1 MKKQNQKISNVIKTK
16 RIFDKKEYI
25 YQILENGFSNKDISI
40 GKKVLNS
47 KRITMASYTRNFE
60 AAFAKK
66 LGVKY
71 ALMVNSGSSANL
83 LATFAAGNPLKKNH
97 LKRGDEVLIPALC
110 WSTSI
115 WPLVQFGLKPIFV
128 DIDIKTLNIDI
139 NDLIKKITKKTKAIM
154 LINVLGISSDL
165 FKIRKIAN
173 KKKIIIIEDN
183 CESLGSR
190 LKGKYLGTF
199 GDYGSYSFYYSHQIT
214 SGEGGMVT
222 CNKKE
227 DYDILFALRSHGWL
241 GGTRF
246 YKRNL
251 RLYNTYAKNNPKL
264 DPRYI
269 FVNSGFNLRPT
280 DIQAAIAHN
289 QFKRLNTLKKQ
300 RNSNR
305 NLIIEKV
312 LKSKKWNNQF
322 EFIIPPKNI
331 EPSWMGLPIL
341 LSEKYKNKK
350 QKFINFLDDKGIET
364 RPIISGNFAN
374 QPAAKLYNL
383 FNKDEKFE
391 KSQKIQELGFLIG
404 LHTKKIT
411 KKNLDLIHDAFYMID
426 HL

>member
-1 MKKQNQKISNVIKTK
+1 MKKKNQKLQYLIK
-16 RIFDKKEYI
+16 KKYK
-25 YQILENGFSNKDISI
+25 YQLLENGFSDQDISI

-60 AAFAKK
+60 LAFAKK
-66 LGVKY
+66 LGAKY

-83 LATFAAGNPLKKNH
+83 LATFAAGNPLKKNC

-128 DIDIKTLNIDI
+128 DIDIETLNI
-139 NDLIKKITKKTKAIM
+139 NLEDLEKKITKKTRAIM

-165 FKIRKIAN
+165 FKIKKIAD

-183 CESLGSR
+183 CESLGST
-190 LKGKYLGTF
+190 LKKKYLGTF
-199 GDYGSYSFYYSHQIT
+199 GDYGSFSFYYSHQIT

-251 RLYNTYAKNNPKL
+251 KSYNTYASQNPKL

-269 FVNSGFNLRPT
+269 FINSGFNLRPT

-289 QFKRLNTLKKQ
+289 QFKRLDTLKKF
-300 RNSNR
+300 RNINK
-305 NLIIEKV
+305 NLIIEKI
-312 LKSKKWNNQF
+312 SNSQKWKRQF
-322 EFIIPPKNI
+322 KFIVTPKDI
-331 EPSWMGLPIL
+331 DPSWMGLPIL
-341 LSEKYKNKK
+341 LSEKYIKKK
-350 QKFINFLDDKGIET
+350 QKFVNFLDNQGIET

-374 QPAAKLYNL
+374 QPAAKLYKLCKKN
-383 FNKDEKFE
+383 EKFE
-391 KSQKIQELGFLIG
+391 NAQKVQELGFLIG
-404 LHTKKIT
+404 LHTKKLS
-411 KKNLDLIHDAFYMID
+411 KKNLDLIHDSFFMID
-426 HL
+426 NI

>member
-1 MKKQNQKISNVIKTK
+1 MKKKNQILNSLIGK
-16 RIFDKKEYI
+16 RYKYDL
-25 YQILENGFSNKDISI
+25 LENGFSNEDISI

-47 KRITMASYTRNFE
+47 KRITMASYTRKFE
-60 AAFAKK
+60 LVFARK

-97 LKRGDEVLIPALC
+97 LNRGDEVLIPALC

-115 WPLVQFGLKPIFV
+115 WPLVQFGLKPVLV
-128 DIDIKTLNIDI
+128 DIDIQTLNINI
-139 NDLIKKITKKTKAIM
+139 EDLIKKITKKTKAIM

-165 FKIRKIAN
+165 FKIKKIAN
-173 KKKIIIIEDN
+173 KYKLIIIEDN

-190 LKGKYLGTF
+190 LKNKYLGTF

-214 SGEGGMVT
+214 SGEGGMIT

-241 GGTRF
+241 GGTRH
-246 YKRNL
+246 YKRSL
-251 RLYNTYAKNNPKL
+251 KSYNQYAKQNPQL

-269 FVNSGFNLRPT
+269 FINSGFNLRPT

-289 QFKRLNTLKKQ
+289 QFNRLDKLKKF
-300 RNSNR
+300 RNINR
-305 NLIIEKV
+305 NLLINKIT
-312 LKSKKWNNQF
+312 KSKKWNNQF
-322 EFIIPPKNI
+322 QFISIPKDI
-331 EPSWMGLPIL
+331 DPSWMGLPIL
-341 LSEKYKNKK
+341 LSERFKNKK
-350 QKFINFLDDKGIET
+350 KKFMTILDKMGIET

-383 FNKDEKFE
+383 CKKNEKFE
-391 KSQKIQELGFLIG
+391 NSQKVQDLGFLIG
-404 LHTKKIT
+404 LHTRKIS
-411 KKNLDLIHDAFYMID
+411 KSNLKLIHDAFFMID
-426 HL
+426 QI

>member
-1 MKKQNQKISNVIKTK
+1 MKKKNQKLQYLIK
-16 RIFDKKEYI
+16 KKYK
-25 YQILENGFSNKDISI
+25 YQLLENGFSDQDISI

-60 AAFAKK
+60 LAFAKK
-66 LGVKY
+66 LGAKY

-83 LATFAAGNPLKKNH
+83 LATFAAGNPLKKNC

-128 DIDIKTLNIDI
+128 DIDIETLNI
-139 NDLIKKITKKTKAIM
+139 NLEDLEKKITKKTRAIM

-165 FKIRKIAN
+165 FKIRKIAD

-183 CESLGSR
+183 CESLGST
-190 LKGKYLGTF
+190 LKKKYLGTF
-199 GDYGSYSFYYSHQIT
+199 GDYGSFSFYYSHQIT

-251 RLYNTYAKNNPKL
+251 KSYNTYASQNPKL

-269 FVNSGFNLRPT
+269 FINSGFNLRPT

-289 QFKRLNTLKKQ
+289 QFKRLDTLKKF
-300 RNSNR
+300 RNINK
-305 NLIIEKV
+305 NLIIEKISNSQKW
-312 LKSKKWNNQF
+312 KSQF
-322 EFIIPPKNI
+322 KFIVTPKDI
-331 EPSWMGLPIL
+331 DPSWMGLPIL
-341 LSEKYKNKK
+341 LSEKYIKKK
-350 QKFINFLDDKGIET
+350 QKFVNFLDNQGIET

-374 QPAAKLYNL
+374 QPAAKLYKLCKKN
-383 FNKDEKFE
+383 EKFE
-391 KSQKIQELGFLIG
+391 NAQKVQELGFLIG
-404 LHTKKIT
+404 LHTKKIS
-411 KKNLDLIHDAFYMID
+411 KNNLKLIHDAFFMID
-426 HL
+426 HI

>member
-1 MKKQNQKISNVIKTK
+1 MKKKNQILNSLIGK
-16 RIFDKKEYI
+16 RYKYDL
-25 YQILENGFSNKDISI
+25 LENGFSNEDISI

-47 KRITMASYTRNFE
+47 KRITMASYTRKFE
-60 AAFAKK
+60 QVFARK

-97 LKRGDEVLIPALC
+97 LNRGDEVLIPALC

-115 WPLVQFGLKPIFV
+115 WPLVQFGLKPVLV
-128 DIDIKTLNIDI
+128 DIDIQTLNINI
-139 NDLIKKITKKTKAIM
+139 EDLIKKITKKTKAIM

-165 FKIRKIAN
+165 FKIKKIAN
-173 KKKIIIIEDN
+173 KYKLIIIEDN

-190 LKGKYLGTF
+190 LKNKYLGTF

-214 SGEGGMVT
+214 SGEGGMIT

-241 GGTRF
+241 GGTRH
-246 YKRNL
+246 YKRSL
-251 RLYNTYAKNNPKL
+251 KSYNQYAKQNPQL

-269 FVNSGFNLRPT
+269 FINSGFNLRPT

-289 QFKRLNTLKKQ
+289 QFNRLDKLKKF
-300 RNSNR
+300 RNINR
-305 NLIIEKV
+305 NLLLNKIT
-312 LKSKKWNNQF
+312 KSKKWNNQF
-322 EFIIPPKNI
+322 QFISIPKDI
-331 EPSWMGLPIL
+331 DPSWMGLPIL
-341 LSEKYKNKK
+341 LSERFKNKK
-350 QKFINFLDDKGIET
+350 KKFMNILDKMGIET

-383 FNKDEKFE
+383 CKKNEKFE
-391 KSQKIQELGFLIG
+391 NSQKVQDLGFLIG
-404 LHTKKIT
+404 LHTRKIS
-411 KKNLDLIHDAFYMID
+411 KSNLKLIHDAFFMID
-426 HL
+426 QI

>member
-1 MKKQNQKISNVIKTK
+1 MKKKNQKLQYLIK
-16 RIFDKKEYI
+16 KKYK
-25 YQILENGFSNKDISI
+25 YQLLENGFSDQDISI

-60 AAFAKK
+60 LAFAKK
-66 LGVKY
+66 LGAKY

-83 LATFAAGNPLKKNH
+83 LATFAAGNPLKKNC

-128 DIDIKTLNIDI
+128 DIDIETLNI
-139 NDLIKKITKKTKAIM
+139 NLADLEKKITKKTRAIM

-165 FKIRKIAN
+165 FKIKKIAD

-183 CESLGSR
+183 CESLGST
-190 LKGKYLGTF
+190 LKKKYLGTF
-199 GDYGSYSFYYSHQIT
+199 GDYGSFSFYYSHQIT

-251 RLYNTYAKNNPKL
+251 KSYNTYASQNPKL

-269 FVNSGFNLRPT
+269 FINSGFNLRPT

-289 QFKRLNTLKKQ
+289 QFKRLDTLKKF
-300 RNSNR
+300 RNINK
-305 NLIIEKV
+305 NLIIEKI
-312 LKSKKWNNQF
+312 SNSQKWKRQF
-322 EFIIPPKNI
+322 KFIVTPKDI
-331 EPSWMGLPIL
+331 DPSWMGLPIL
-341 LSEKYKNKK
+341 LSEKYIKKK
-350 QKFINFLDDKGIET
+350 QKFVNFLDNQGIET

-374 QPAAKLYNL
+374 QPAAKLYKLCKKN
-383 FNKDEKFE
+383 EKFE
-391 KSQKIQELGFLIG
+391 NAQKVQELGFLIG
-404 LHTKKIT
+404 LHTKKLS
-411 KKNLDLIHDAFYMID
+411 KKNLDLIHDSFFMID
-426 HL
+426 NI